1 LKSSG
6 KDFYGDA
13 MSRSR
18 YQDTAEKAKT
28 PPHQENEKP
37 KRILVVE
44 DHQLSSTLLKQLLE
58 VHGYEILETPE
69 GLEAIDIARDER
81 PDLILMDIGLP
92 DISGLDATRLLKQDD
107 QTKTIPIIAVT
118 ALATPEYEK
127 KGLES
132 GCDAYI
138 AKPIALDN
146 LLRTIE
152 SFLSS
157 FPLAAGSLPPTKGGG
172 HRATLANQP
181 RRHDIDV
188 LPRS

>member
-1 LKSSG
+1 M
-6 KDFYGDA
+6 A
-13 MSRSR
+13 MSRSGYR
-18 YQDTAEKAKT
+18 DAAEKTKT
-28 PPHQENEKP
+28 LAHRENEKR

-44 DHQLSSTLLKQLLE
+44 DHQLSLTLLKQLLG

-69 GLEAIDIARDER
+69 GLQAIDIARDEQ

-92 DISGLDATRLLKQDD
+92 DICGLDVTRLLKQDD

-118 ALATPEYEK
+118 ALATPEDEK

-138 AKPIALDN
+138 AKPIALGN
-146 LLRTIE
+146 LLRIIE

-157 FPLAAGSLPPTKGGG
+157 VPSVGSCVGSEDRGDLPFDRVRFQTSAPPD
-172 HRATLANQP
+172 R
-181 RRHDIDV
+181 I
-188 LPRS
+188 

>member
-1 LKSSG
+1 MGRSG
-6 KDFYGDA
+6 YREA
-13 MSRSR
+13 
-18 YQDTAEKAKT
+18 AEKTKALAR
-28 PPHQENEKP
+28 QENNKR

-44 DHQLSSTLLKQLLE
+44 DNPLSLALLKQLLE

-69 GLEAIDIARDER
+69 GLQAIDIARDEQ
-81 PDLILMDIGLP
+81 PDLILMDIRLP
-92 DISGLDATRLLKQDD
+92 DICGLEVSRLLKQDE

-138 AKPIALDN
+138 AKPITLGN

-152 SFLSS
+152 SLLTSAPS
-157 FPLAAGSLPPTKGGG
+157 RDG
-172 HRATLANQP
+172 Q
-181 RRHDIDV
+181 RRIN
-188 LPRS
+188 